1 MMEIII
7 FFGLFVFLKIKLV
20 YLYGYYEKISKNII
34 TYNHKLFFY
43 ILKSSIIKYWC
54 EEIDSFLKNYE
65 RKRKGSSNQTYNDY
79 LNFKSKYNDL
89 LLTVKEMYDSEEL
102 NKIFSVIISPQKY
115 QSIKEFIDAI
125 IHYLSD
131 IIEKINKLDDDKSYF
146 SNLDLI
152 DKSSLLSKD
161 YK

>member
-1 MMEIII
+1 
-7 FFGLFVFLKIKLV
+7 
-20 YLYGYYEKISKNII
+20 
-34 TYNHKLFFY
+34 
-43 ILKSSIIKYWC
+43 
-54 EEIDSFLKNYE
+54 
-65 RKRKGSSNQTYNDY
+65 
-79 LNFKSKYNDL
+79 
-89 LLTVKEMYDSEEL
+89 MYDSEEL